1 MMSCSSRRSDREGFT
16 LIEVLVAMLA
26 TIIVLASVFALLTGS
41 QDSFRR
47 ENEVADTQMSTRA
60 GMVYVTRDLAIAS
73 YRTPPPAAILW
84 NDGGGIN
91 PDEVTIISAHPD
103 FPVSKPMQC
112 GGSGQG
118 RGGGPCGTIAQSSV
132 LRIEPDTMDPS
143 PLSAETAYSEGMTLT
158 AIETSD
164 CNQDNEIGF
173 YPFVVTQ
180 PPRMTNAGGREVLQI
195 NHNPGKG
202 GEMNPPGGFNN
213 EIRED
218 CAVVGVFRV
227 ITYRV
232 SPPPP
237 VGNPTLERR
246 DLSAGPEWVAVADNI
261 ENLQV
266 RYGVG
271 NSPDLVDLPG
281 PPTGDP
287 ATWIHRVQVSIT
299 GRSESTNLKGA
310 SAGVFDPADT
320 YLRRT
325 ISSMVSLRNVVLAS
339 ENFLAEG
346 QEPPVQP

>member
-1 MMSCSSRRSDREGFT
+1 MSCSSRRSADREGFT

-26 TIIVLASVFALLTGS
+26 ALIVLASVFALLAGS

-60 GMVYVTRDLAIAS
+60 GMVYLTRDLSTAS
-73 YRTPPPAAILW
+73 YRTPPMAAILW

-103 FPVSKPMQC
+103 YPTCMPMQC
-112 GGSGQG
+112 GNQGQG
-118 RGGGPCGTIAQSSV
+118 RGGGPCGTIDQSSV
-132 LRIEPDTMDPS
+132 LRIEPDSMEPS
-143 PLSAETAYSEGMTLT
+143 PLSPETAYSQGMVLT
-158 AIETSD
+158 AIETGD
-164 CNQDNEIGF
+164 CNQDGLIGF
-173 YPFVVTQ
+173 YPFEVTQ
-180 PPRMTNAGGREVLQI
+180 PPRITNAGGQEVLQI
-195 NHNPGKG
+195 NHNPGKSSG
-202 GEMNPPGGFNN
+202 MNPPGGFNR

-218 CAVVGVFRV
+218 CALIGLFRV

-232 SPPPP
+232 SPAPPD
-237 VGNPTLERR
+237 GNSTLERR
-246 DLSAGPEWVAVADNI
+246 DLSAGPEWVSVADNI

-271 NSPDLVDLPG
+271 NSPDLVDLPS
-281 PPTGDP
+281 PPNGDP

-325 ISSMVSLRNVVLAS
+325 ISSTVSLRNVVLAS
-339 ENFLAEG
+339 ENFFAEG